1 MLEFAPLARCREV
14 AILAHGAFVSS
25 WTPLSSAR
33 DSRCWTEA
41 PDRDPTTSPAFFDA
55 LEASGSAARTA
66 GWQPLH
72 LESADAGV
80 VVPLY
85 AKSHSYGE
93 YVFDHGWANAAQRA
107 GMRYYPKL
115 LTAVPFTP
123 SQGRRLIGPGAVAD
137 PMRAASQALA
147 AAQALAE
154 RSGTSSWHVLFPNE
168 AELEAWQAT
177 GMLHRLGC
185 QYHWFDRGYG
195 DFEGFL
201 ANFRASRRKTLRRE
215 RRAVAEQGIRVETL
229 EGAGIEPRHWE
240 MLDQCYRLTYLK
252 RSGHE
257 GYLTPTF
264 FRRLAE
270 SLSDRVVLM
279 LAWHEDRAVAAALC
293 LRSDD
298 TLYGRYWGALGDYPQ
313 LHFEL
318 CYYQGIEYCLRNGL
332 RRFDPGAQ
340 GEHKIPRGF
349 EPVLTHSFHWLAEPA
364 LAKAVDDFLQQ
375 ERRHVRAYTKEARL
389 DLPFHRDGSAP
400 V

>member
-1 MLEFAPLARCREV
+1 MLRGRDPPPGV
-14 AILAHGAFVSS
+14 FVSS
-25 WTPLSSAR
+25 WTTLSSAR
-33 DSRCWTEA
+33 DSRCWAEA
-41 PDRDPTTSPAFFDA
+41 PDRDPTTSRAFFEA
-55 LEASGSAARTA
+55 LETSGSAARAA
-66 GWQPLH
+66 GWLPLH
-72 LESADAGV
+72 LESAEAGV

-93 YVFDHGWANAAQRA
+93 YVFDHGWAHAAQRA

-123 SQGRRLIGPGAVAD
+123 SEGRRLIGPGAAAD
-137 PMRAASQALA
+137 PGLAAGQALA
-147 AAQALAE
+147 AAKVLAE
-154 RSGTSSWHVLFPNE
+154 RSGASSWHVLFPAE

-185 QYHWFDRGYG
+185 QYHWFDRDYG

-201 ANFRASRRKTLRRE
+201 AHFRASRRKTLRRE

-229 EGAGIEPRHWE
+229 EGAAIEPRHWE
-240 MLDQCYRLTYLK
+240 VLDQCYRLTYLK
-252 RSGHE
+252 RSGHK

-264 FRRLAE
+264 FGRLAE
-270 SLSDRVVLM
+270 SLGDRVVLM
-279 LAWHEDRAVAAALC
+279 LAWHEGRAVAAALC

-298 TLYGRYWGALGDYPQ
+298 TLYGRYWGALADYPQ

-318 CYYQGIEYCLRNGL
+318 CYYQGIEYCLRRGL

-364 LAKAVDDFLQQ
+364 LAEAVDDFLQQ
-375 ERRHVRAYTKEARL
+375 ERRHVRAYAETARQ
-389 DLPFHRDGSAP
+389 DLPFHRDGTAP
-400 V
+400 EARS